1 MSRKR
6 KKNKSQ
12 RQKIAYVNSTSF
24 KENLI
29 SFVAL
34 QKNDSCR
41 EIHKRISGVMD
52 LQSLGA
58 KYHSHC
64 YHSLKNAAQTHN
76 AEKKV
81 HPRILMVDIAMEKI
95 YKYIEENDDCQFSI
109 QELKNILSTEY
120 IPDNN

>member
-1 MSRKR
+1 
-6 KKNKSQ
+6 
-12 RQKIAYVNSTSF
+12 
-24 KENLI
+24 
-29 SFVAL
+29 
-34 QKNDSCR
+34 
-41 EIHKRISGVMD
+41 MD

-81 HPRILMVDIAMEKI
+81 HPRILMVHIAMEKI

-120 IPDNN
+120 IPDDKTIKSRLSSHYGDNIIFSSKFGSNTIICFKKKHHEI